1 MNLCS
6 VPELRALLERH
17 GLSPTKRWGQHFLIS
32 ERVVNAIMAAVPKEV
47 QGILEVGPG
56 PGVLTCG
63 LAARGLVT
71 AVEIDEIAVSA
82 LTESAPAAKVIQAD
96 ALKIDLGLLLRELP
110 EPRMIVSNMP
120 YNITGPLLTAFTKVR
135 SQASGMILMMQ
146 KEVAQRILAQPGNRD
161 IGSLSVML
169 QSRFEIKKVIDA
181 PASAF
186 YPPPKV
192 DSCVLALN
200 PRITG
205 WTAEFDRFHEDLVR
219 QAFSQ
224 PRKTLANNL
233 RPFDFDPAEM
243 GWSPTIRPHQVEIA
257 DWESLARRHHAQK

>member
-1 MNLCS
+1 M
-6 VPELRALLERH
+6 PELRALLERH

-32 ERVVNAIMAAVPKEV
+32 ERVVNAILAAVPEEV

-56 PGVLTCG
+56 PGVLTSG
-63 LAARGLVT
+63 LAARGMVT
-71 AVEIDEIAVSA
+71 AIEIDEIAVSA
-82 LTESAPAAKVIQAD
+82 LTESAPNARVVQAD
-96 ALKIDLGLLLRELP
+96 ALKSDLGLLLSELP
-110 EPRMIVSNMP
+110 APRMIVSNMP

-169 QSRFEIKKVIDA
+169 QSRFEIEKVIDA
-181 PASAF
+181 PGSAF

-192 DSCVLALN
+192 DSWVLALT
-200 PRITG
+200 RKETG
-205 WTAEFDRFHEDLVR
+205 WTAEFDQFHEGMVR
-219 QAFSQ
+219 QGFAH

-233 RPFDFDPAEM
+233 RSFGFDPAEM
-243 GWSPTIRPHQVEIA
+243 GWSPTIRPHQIEIA
-257 DWESLARRHHAQK
+257 DWESLARRHYGRK